1 MAFLVYLFVLL
12 VAAGSVIFGL
22 DLTQSPLQ
30 PPSYAVATNETPAS
44 VAPAQV
50 TPKVVTAQ
58 PAKVANAKPAAA
70 PLAAKANPE
79 TNLADV
85 SAARAQATSD
95 EAQFPAPATTA
106 AVSAPNHCAVDACAA
121 AYHSFRASDCT
132 YQPFGSE
139 RRVCTK
145 SASAAAAPKRVAT
158 VRPSAIHR
166 TARAT
171 DARRAYDRSYA
182 ERDSYAEPRRDRGW
196 AFDLFGD
203 AFNR

>member
-30 PPSYAVATNETPAS
+30 PPTYATASATNDAPPQSAPAPVQTAKATTSASVKAPSPVKTAAPVTAKESSEPVAVAS
-44 VAPAQV
+44 
-50 TPKVVTAQ
+50 
-58 PAKVANAKPAAA
+58 
-70 PLAAKANPE
+70 
-79 TNLADV
+79 
-85 SAARAQATSD
+85 ARAQATSE
-95 EAQFPAPATTA
+95 EAQMPQTPAPMTTA
-106 AVSAPNHCAVDACAA
+106 AVTAPNHCAVDACAA

-132 YQPFGSE
+132 YQPYGTE

-145 SASAAAAPKRVAT
+145 GAPTKRIAVARPAAVHRAA
-158 VRPSAIHR
+158 RPVE
-166 TARAT
+166 
-171 DARRAYDRSYA
+171 ARRAYDRSYA

-203 AFNR
+203 AFGR